1 MKGAVQMAGGA
12 DRIKWAPK
20 VPQRKIRR
28 LYELEAKGI
37 IDEEL
42 IDEVAYALYARCES
56 ILTVTEASRGR
67 VKCPVCGNII
77 LRKVLGNGSRDEI
90 LECDRCSWR
99 ITWGDYHKTY
109 NKKQLHGGN
118 AVEIFRNFVKTLPRA
133 ARPQEK
139 MLLIDRLLHE
149 FHTFHKG
156 NSVYYTRP
164 VAANLIEGTMTEVI
178 RFLDELTYGAE
189 SPTERRTVK
198 ETWRRRLKLR
208 RCRYSTIQIASATAA
223 SGKVSQ

>member
-1 MKGAVQMAGGA
+1 MAGGA
-12 DRIKWAPK
+12 GRIKWAPK

-42 IDEVAYALYARCES
+42 IDEVVYALYARCES
-56 ILTVTEASRGR
+56 ILAVTQASKGR

-77 LRKVLGNGSRDEI
+77 LRKVLGKGSRDEI
-90 LECDRCSWR
+90 LECDRCSWQ

-118 AVEIFRNFVKTLPRA
+118 AVEIFRNFVERLPRA
-133 ARPQEK
+133 ERPREK
-139 MLLIDRLLHE
+139 MLLIDGLLHE
-149 FHTFHKG
+149 FHTFQKE
-156 NSVYYTRP
+156 NSIQYTRP

-178 RFLDELTYGAE
+178 RFLDELTYGTK
-189 SPTERRTVK
+189 SPAERRKIK
-198 ETWRRRLKLR
+198 ETWCRRLKGNALDGR
-208 RCRYSTIQIASATAA
+208 NENT
-223 SGKVSQ
+223 